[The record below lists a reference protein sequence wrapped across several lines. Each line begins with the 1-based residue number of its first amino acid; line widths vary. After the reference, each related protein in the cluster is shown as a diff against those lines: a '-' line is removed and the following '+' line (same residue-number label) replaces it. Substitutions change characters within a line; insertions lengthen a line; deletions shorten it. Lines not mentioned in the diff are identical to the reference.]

1 MAVKELNIEELEEI
15 KSRARLL
22 PERASLIS
30 VHSTA
35 TLTRA
40 NEFVK
45 GVKLMMK
52 EYDHAFDDVITGLR
66 ELKKKAVNKKKEY
79 YEPLVKAEMIAKA
92 EINRYLDKLEEIEIK
107 ARAKAAEEAE
117 KRFKEARELEAE
129 GKPEA
134 AEALR
139 EEETTVAP
147 IPVAPKI
154 EGSHRKKLWTF
165 EIIDE
170 TKLLRRHLMPDEVAI
185 GKEAREKKDKANIPG
200 VRVFSKPVFATR
212 IKE

>member
-1 MAVKELNIEELEEI
+1 MAVKELNIEELEAI
-15 KSRARLL
+15 RRRAKLL

-35 TLTRA
+35 TLNRA
-40 NEFVK
+40 NDFVR
-45 GVKLMMK
+45 GIKLMMK
-52 EYDHAFDDVITGLR
+52 EYDHAFDEIIVYLR
-66 ELKKKAVNKKKEY
+66 KAKKKALDTKKEY

-92 EINRYLDKLEEIEIK
+92 EINRYLDILEEKEIA
-107 ARAKAAEEAE
+107 ARKLAAEEAE
-117 KRFKEARELEAE
+117 EKFKEARELEAE
-129 GKPEA
+129 GKPEM

-139 EEETTVAP
+139 EEETTLAP
-147 IPVAPKI
+147 VPVAPKI